1 MGYSIAT
8 VTFLLKIY
16 GLNLITRKP
25 DKPKLRDILQNIN
38 NWTIIFKSV
47 KVMKPRKETIDR

>member
-1 MGYSIAT
+1 M
-8 VTFLLKIY
+8 
-16 GLNLITRKP
+16 ITRKP